1 MKKKIIFIILLVILI
16 AVLFLIPKE
25 TYSKIFG
32 KDDNIQTNVEEKSE
46 KILVY
51 MCDENNQLLGVNA
64 YVNSL
69 EEDLIN
75 QKFDILTK
83 KTGTFKN
90 SYDTCINTMTSLISY
105 ELNENT
111 LSLNVSKEFLES
123 EGRKTVEQLVWTYC
137 NDEITEVEVLVE
149 GEAIN
154 SINGFYFDVLSLNMG
169 INLTCETN
177 FIFEAKTTTIIEYV
191 DDIIRPVTY
200 VYKDLDECDFIV
212 SKLFN
217 EIYNNKEYDY
227 VISTDSIIIDLAVE
241 TSLSENLKK
250 SIVETINY
258 NMNISNIQ
266 VQGLN
271 QVLLEITE
279 ENGL

>member
-25 TYSKIFG
+25 TYRKIFG
-32 KDDNIQTNVEEKSE
+32 KDDNIQTNFEENNE

-64 YVNSL
+64 YVNSI

-83 KTGTFKN
+83 KTGAFKN
-90 SYDTCINTMTSLISY
+90 SYDTSINTMTSLISY
-105 ELNENT
+105 ELNNDK

-137 NDEITEVEVLVE
+137 NDEINEVEVLVE
-149 GEAIN
+149 GEVIN
-154 SINGFYFDVLSLNMG
+154 SINGFYFDELSLGMG

-177 FIFEAKTTTIIEYV
+177 FIFESKTTTVIEYI
-191 DDIIRPVTY
+191 DDVIKPVTY

-227 VISTDSIIIDLAVE
+227 VISTDSIIIDLSIE

-250 SIVETINY
+250 SIVETIKY